1 MIHHKPPIINNVNI
15 KEKNLVNTFD
25 IKYLFSVF
33 NSSWLFVALCIISGV
48 GIAYLYNKIKPPVY
62 EVRASVLIKPDNA
75 QATQA
80 ASQIFQ
86 SMGILTEENNFQNK
100 IQVLKSSP
108 LIREAIKNLDFQ
120 VSYFVRSPLSSRELY
135 KTSPFIVVL
144 NQNHPQP
151 IGVIFNIEITD
162 ESSFEIS
169 AKGEDINIYNFSSQ
183 NVIQTVNSFKMKSNG
198 VFGTDIQSDDYD
210 FKLLLNENYKSG
222 GFSSQKYSFIIYD
235 NSSLVKIYQGN
246 LKVEPVDI
254 QTSVANIRMK
264 SAAPDKAID
273 FMTSLT
279 NAYLAMDVEEK
290 IHASIK
296 TIEYIDNQLGA
307 ITDSLRQA
315 ENNLQR
321 FRTSNQVM
329 DISVKSGKI
338 YDELQE
344 LQREK
349 ANTLVK
355 YKYYQYIN
363 DYFEQSKELSDIIA
377 PSAMGIEDPLLNNLI
392 GELTKLNTERSGL
405 IENNQGKSPYLKQL
419 NIKIDNL
426 KNTIGENIKYIL
438 NTTEIAVQD
447 LDTRLNGL
455 NVEINKL
462 PTTERRLL
470 GYERN
475 FNLNDAIYT
484 FLLQRRAEAQIA
496 KASYMPGATVIE
508 PPDISGSG
516 PVEPK
521 KNFIYMIGLLLG
533 LIMPVLVI
541 RLKDILQNRIT
552 QNTDLAEMTDLPVL
566 GKIYKNNK
574 KIDLVV
580 QSFPKSH
587 MAESF
592 RMVRSGLNYFL
603 QNSESSVLVIT
614 SSFGQEGKSFI
625 ANNLA
630 ASLALTSKKIVLLGF
645 DLRRPRVY
653 EKLDINNEIG
663 LSSFLSN
670 QATLEDVI
678 QHSNIPNFDV
688 ITSGPIPPNPAELTA
703 SSRTTELFRIL
714 REKYDFIIVDTPP
727 VGIVSDTFMLMDKAD
742 LNIYVVRQNSTPR
755 IEFQTIINDLKK
767 KNFRNLC
774 LIVNDIPL
782 VKKSKYGYEYYEK

>member
-1 MIHHKPPIINNVNI
+1 MNSKD
-15 KEKNLVNTFD
+15 KNSVNTFD
-25 IKYLFSVF
+25 IKYLLSVF
-33 NSSWLFVALCIISGV
+33 NNSWLVVAICVVSGI
-48 GIAYLYNKIKPPVY
+48 GLAFMYNKIKPPVY
-62 EVRASVLIKPDNA
+62 EVRASILIKPDNA

-86 SMGILTEENNFQNK
+86 SMGIFTEENNFQNK

-108 LIREAIKNLDFQ
+108 LIKEAINNLDFQ
-120 VSYFVRSPLSSRELY
+120 ISYFIRSGLVSRELY

-151 IGVIFNIEITD
+151 IGVKFNIEITD
-162 ESSFEIS
+162 ENSFRIS
-169 AKGEDINIYNFSSQ
+169 ANGEDVNIFNFSSQ
-183 NVIQTVNSFKMKSNG
+183 NVIQSLNRFKLKRNG
-198 VFGTDIQSDDYD
+198 TFGSDLQADNYD
-210 FKLLLNENYKSG
+210 FKLVLNGNYNSG
-222 GFSSQKYSFIIYD
+222 GFSSKKYAFTIY
-235 NSSLVKIYQGN
+235 NVSSLVKIYQAN

-264 SAAPDKAID
+264 SAAPEKAID

-315 ENNLQR
+315 ENNLQL

-349 ANTLVK
+349 ANTMVK

-363 DYFEQSKELSDIIA
+363 EYFEQSKELSDIIA

-392 GELTKLNTERSGL
+392 GELTRLNTERSGL

-426 KNTIGENIKYIL
+426 KNTIGENIKYII
-438 NTTEIAVQD
+438 NTTEIALQD
-447 LDTRLNGL
+447 LDTRLNSL
-455 NVEINKL
+455 NTEINKL

-496 KASYMPGATVIE
+496 KASYMPGATIIE

-516 PVEPK
+516 PIEPK

-533 LIMPVLVI
+533 LILPIAIL

-552 QNTDLAEMTDLPVL
+552 ENTDLNEMTDLPIL
-566 GKIYKNNK
+566 GRIFTNNK

-603 QNSESSVLVIT
+603 QNNQSSVLVIT
-614 SSFGQEGKSFI
+614 SSYGQEGKSFI

-645 DLRRPRVY
+645 DLRRPKVY
-653 EKLDINNEIG
+653 EKLNINNETG
-663 LSSFLSN
+663 LSSYLSN
-670 QATLEDVI
+670 QAAFKDIVQT
-678 QHSNIPNFDV
+678 SNIQNLDV

-703 SSRTTELFRIL
+703 SSKTNELFSIL
-714 REKYDFIIVDTPP
+714 REKYEYIIVDTPP
-727 VGIVSDTFMLMDKAD
+727 VGIVSDTYLLMDKAD

-755 IEFQTIINDLKK
+755 NEFLTIINDLKK
-767 KNFRNLC
+767 KNFKNLC